1 MPGIFKHWDSFLV
14 YFMTLAGV
22 LVAEYLPLLKSGVG
36 FSLDIRTGNLVV
48 ASVISLM
55 FVLQDEVSG
64 SGHSPADTRAGKK
77 KNLRRRLAHAI
88 AQGIAWTTITN

>member
-1 MPGIFKHWDSFLV
+1 MKKFLSHWDSMLV
-14 YFMTLAGV
+14 YLLTLAGV

-36 FSLDIRTGNLVV
+36 FTLNIRTGNLVV
-48 ASVISLM
+48 ASVIALM
-55 FVLQDEVSG
+55 FVLQDEVST